1 MRVHADKMAAHSV
14 DAPNLLNLPVE
25 LLESLVLSPNLAV
38 PDICALSRVCWMLN
52 HVVSRVWAKIVKS
65 R

>member
-1 MRVHADKMAAHSV
+1 MRVHTDNMAARSV

-25 LLESLVLSPNLAV
+25 LLELLVLSPNLAV
-38 PDICALSRVCWMLN
+38 PDICALSRVCWTLN